1 MMMVICIKQHLSNI
15 WSSIHE
21 KVKQR
26 GAWVE
31 KKCCFFL
38 KKKRVVTQNTSF
50 FVYDSSLLLMCDFKF
65 IITVSVI
72 PNVFQR
78 EWLEIQPFRTYP
90 FLFSKYWGIFLIV
103 WTFTGLSA
111 LEVSRDSKM
120 RQLLDVQPLQAVQKT
135 VQRFE
140 GYIMKVD
147 FSLLFYVEPIFSQ
160 QNINLFIRNGPI
172 SKWCVIFVAS

>member
-1 MMMVICIKQHLSNI
+1 
-15 WSSIHE
+15 
-21 KVKQR
+21 
-26 GAWVE
+26 
-31 KKCCFFL
+31 
-38 KKKRVVTQNTSF
+38 
-50 FVYDSSLLLMCDFKF
+50 MCDFKF

-147 FSLLFYVEPIFSQ
+147 FSLLFYYVEPIFSQ
-160 QNINLFIRNGPI
+160 RNINLFIRNGPI
-172 SKWCVIFVAS
+172 SKWCVIFVVTPVYVFGKLVRIE